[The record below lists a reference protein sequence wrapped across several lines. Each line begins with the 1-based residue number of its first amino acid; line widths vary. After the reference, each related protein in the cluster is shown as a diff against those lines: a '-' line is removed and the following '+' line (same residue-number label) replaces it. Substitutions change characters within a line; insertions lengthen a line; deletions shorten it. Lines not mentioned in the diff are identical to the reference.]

1 VTTQPLE
8 ALVVANR
15 VRSEHARVLGE
26 LRGADPAEA
35 RQRISELLLSSPAEV
50 RTMRVERLIVSTPY
64 VGKVKAAQVLRRA
77 GVLSTRPVGQLTV
90 RQRMALAEEV
100 GS

>member
-1 VTTQPLE
+1 MTTQPLE
-8 ALVVANR
+8 ALKKANR
-15 VRSEHARVLGE
+15 TRSDHARVLGE

-35 RQRISELLLSSPAEV
+35 RQRLSDLLLSSPAEV
-50 RTMRVERLIVSTPY
+50 RTMRIERLVRGPRFI
-64 VGKVKAAQVLRRA
+64 GKAKAVRIFRRA
-77 GVLSTRPVGQLTV
+77 DVLPTQHVGWLTV